1 MHFTHRKLRQIFSDF
16 WKSKNHKEIA
26 SISLIPENDPTT
38 LFTGFGMQQLVPFLL
53 GEKHPLGKRLYNI
66 QPCFRS
72 EDIEEV
78 GDNRHTVFFEM
89 MGNWSLGDYFK
100 EEQISMLF
108 EFLIEKIG
116 LNPNKL
122 YVSAFT
128 GEKNIPKDNETI
140 QVTKQVF
147 KKYKVNAEINKRIFL
162 YGSGENWWSRS
173 GTPNDMP
180 PGEPGGP
187 DSEIFYDFGKEHK
200 IHENSKYKNNKC
212 HINCQCGRFLEIGNS
227 VFMQYL
233 KNKDKSFSPLPNKNI
248 DFGGGLERILMA
260 VNNEPDVFKLDVFE
274 PLIESI
280 KKLSNKEYKGKNMQ
294 SMRVIADHIKTAVF
308 MAKEG
313 LIPSNKEQGYFMR
326 RLIRKA
332 VVKMR
337 QLNIMQRD
345 GIEIIIRLCK
355 DIVNIYKDIY
365 FKDLKETDLID
376 IYTSI
381 GEEVEKFSTIINKTS
396 DKLTSKIQGE
406 ENKGKFL
413 FNLKQTYGFPYE
425 IAIDYLQEMK
435 IIKEEEE
442 EKIKEEYLS
451 EFKKHQ
457 KQSRTSSSGM
467 FKGGLADQ
475 TEQTIKYHTAS
486 HLIHQALFDVLGK
499 DIKQKGSN
507 ITGERLRFDFHSL
520 KKIGEEEIKKVE
532 DIVNDNIK
540 KNLKVTFEEM
550 SKEKALQIGAKAFF
564 KQRYPDKVKVYS
576 IDKFSK
582 EICNGPHVKSTE
594 EIGEIKIYKIK
605 KIGRDTYRIYGK
617 NKSN

>member
-180 PGEPGGP
+180 SGEPGGP
-187 DSEIFYDFGKEHK
+187 DSEIFYDFGEELK
-200 IHENSKYKNNKC
+200 IHENSKYRDNKC

-294 SMRVIADHIKTAVF
+294 SMRVIADHIKSAVF

>member
-1 MHFTHRKLRQIFSDF
+1 MRLTHKKLRQIFSDF
-16 WKSKNHKEIA
+16 WKSKNHKEITP
-26 SISLIPENDPTT
+26 ISLIPENDSTT

-53 GEKHPLGKRLYNI
+53 GEKHPLGKLLYNI
-66 QPCFRS
+66 QPCFRC

-100 EEQISMLF
+100 QEQISMLF
-108 EFLIEKIG
+108 ELLIEKIG

-122 YVSAFT
+122 YVSVFA
-128 GEKNIPKDNETI
+128 GEGNIPKDNETI
-140 QVTKQVF
+140 EILKQVF
-147 KKYKVNAEINKRIFL
+147 KKYEIDAEINKRIFL
-162 YGSGENWWSRS
+162 YGSSENWWSRS

-180 PGEPGGP
+180 SGEPGGP

-200 IHENSKYKNNKC
+200 MHENSKYKDNKC

-227 VFMQYL
+227 VFMQYI
-233 KNKDKSFSPLPNKNI
+233 KNKDKSFSQLPKKNI

-260 VNNEPDVFKLDVFE
+260 VNNTPDIFKLDVFE
-274 PLIESI
+274 PLIKSM
-280 KKLSNKEYKGKNMQ
+280 KKVSNKEYKGKNMQ
-294 SMRVIADHIKTAVF
+294 SMRVIADHIKSTVF

-337 QLNIMQRD
+337 QLD
-345 GIEIIIRLCK
+345 IEPVKVIPVVCK

-365 FKDLKETDLID
+365 FNEGDGYKLHPD
-376 IYTSI
+376 IEEEANNFSI
-381 GEEVEKFSTIINKTS
+381 IINKTS
-396 DKLTSKIQGE
+396 DKLLKIQGQ

-425 IAIDYLQEMK
+425 IAIDSLQEMK
-435 IIKEEEE
+435 IIDEEEE
-442 EKIKEEYLS
+442 EKIKEEYIQ

-457 KQSRTSSSGM
+457 KESRTSSSGM
-467 FKGGLADQ
+467 FKGGLANQ
-475 TEQTIKYHTAS
+475 NKQTIKYHTAS
-486 HLIHQALFDVLGK
+486 HLIHQALFDVLGE
-499 DIKQKGSN
+499 DVKQKGSN
-507 ITGERLRFDFHSL
+507 ITGERLRFDFHCL
-520 KKIGEEEIKKVE
+520 TKIGEEEIKKVK
-532 DIVNDNIK
+532 DIVNNNIK
-540 KNLKVTFEEM
+540 KNLKVTFKEL
-550 SKEKALQIGAKAFF
+550 SKEKALKIGAKAFF

-582 EICNGPHVKSTE
+582 EICSGPHVKSTK

-605 KIGRDTYRIYGK
+605 KIGKDTYRIYGK